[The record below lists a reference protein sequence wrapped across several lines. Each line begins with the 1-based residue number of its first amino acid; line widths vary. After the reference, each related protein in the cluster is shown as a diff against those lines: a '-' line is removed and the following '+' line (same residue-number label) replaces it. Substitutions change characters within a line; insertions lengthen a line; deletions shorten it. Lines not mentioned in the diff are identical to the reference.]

1 MSVRAKIIAIDGPAG
16 AGKSTVSKLLAKE
29 INGRLLDT
37 GAFYRTI
44 TLALLQADI
53 PAAEVTEEI
62 LESLE
67 IRQEFNDNKTA
78 MFLNG
83 VDVSES
89 IRSEYISKQVSSYAS
104 SSLIRKYAVSLQQTY
119 INFCVQNNV
128 DVVIEGR
135 DIATVVAPDADV
147 KIFLTA
153 SAEVRARRR
162 SEELS
167 SDVVETL
174 ESINLR
180 DQLDTTREVS
190 PLRKS
195 HDAIEVDASDKSLEE
210 VVDLIKSLIENGEV

>member
-104 SSLIRKYAVSLQQTY
+104 SGLIRKYAVSLQQTY

>member
-16 AGKSTVSKLLAKE
+16 AGKSTVSKLLARE

-180 DQLDTTREVS
+180 DQLDTMREVS

>member
-195 HDAIEVDASDKSLEE
+195 HDAIEVDASDKSLAE